1 MKFKNILLIVV
12 SFFLLTS
19 CKKNSPQGLTV
30 GIMPDLDSIPIIVAK
45 QQGFLPDY
53 VTLEIFRS
61 PVDRDSAL
69 LSGNLDG
76 TISDVLAVALAQNGG
91 FDAYATSETNGRYAV
106 LVGKGSGITSA
117 EQLEGKQIGL
127 SLNTI
132 IEYVADRVIIESG
145 GEPGKTEK
153 VAVPK
158 IPARLELLESN
169 QIDAIAVPEPYVTA
183 AAASGAKILNTSGDL
198 NINPAVM
205 LFTGGAISNKQMEL
219 AAFYGAYDKAVE
231 YIDKTDPEEFM
242 PQVIADLGLPESA
255 IDVVLPAYEKKTPPD
270 KSEVDKAVEWLFEK
284 ELIGT
289 KFQYNDLVKG
299 TK

>member
-19 CKKNSPQGLTV
+19 CKKNPPQGLTV

-106 LVGKGSGITSA
+106 LAGTNSGITSA
-117 EQLEGKQIGL
+117 EQLEGRQIGL

-145 GEPGKTEK
+145 GKPDNVEK

-158 IPARLELLESN
+158 IPARLELLENN

-231 YIDKTDPEEFM
+231 YINKTDPEEFM

-284 ELIGT
+284 KLIGT
-289 KFQYNDLVKG
+289 KFQYNDLVKEI
-299 TK
+299 K